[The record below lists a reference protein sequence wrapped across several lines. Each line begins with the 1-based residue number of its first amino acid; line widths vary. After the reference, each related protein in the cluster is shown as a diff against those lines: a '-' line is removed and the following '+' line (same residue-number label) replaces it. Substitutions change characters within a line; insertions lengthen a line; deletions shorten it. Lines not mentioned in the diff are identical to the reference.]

1 MLGHGSCSS
10 LFDEC
15 DCQSGYQKA
24 TAQTN
29 EIKINFD
36 QRQFIL
42 IQFFVL

>member
-10 LFDEC
+10 LCNEC
-15 DCQSGYQKA
+15 DSQSGYQKV
-24 TAQTN
+24 TALTN

-36 QRQFIL
+36 QRQSIL